1 MGIPAVFRASD
12 VYVLTR
18 IIFNYRI
25 KALLKKSLF
34 IHTHVA
40 EKNRLYMM
48 GEVITDWSQVGGPA
62 KEPSPAG
69 K

>member
-1 MGIPAVFRASD
+1 MYGVPGI
-12 VYVLTR
+12 
-18 IIFNYRI
+18 
-25 KALLKKSLF
+25 KKSLF